1 MVYCPNNNNGKMY
14 PEDENVDY
22 NGALVTELLAQTLC
36 GLSVNQLTKQ
46 PMVSALVS
54 RTSKNPVANHEI
66 TST

>member
-1 MVYCPNNNNGKMY
+1 MY

-54 RTSKNPVANHEI
+54 RTSKNPVARLWG
-66 TST
+66 STPRNNINLNVK